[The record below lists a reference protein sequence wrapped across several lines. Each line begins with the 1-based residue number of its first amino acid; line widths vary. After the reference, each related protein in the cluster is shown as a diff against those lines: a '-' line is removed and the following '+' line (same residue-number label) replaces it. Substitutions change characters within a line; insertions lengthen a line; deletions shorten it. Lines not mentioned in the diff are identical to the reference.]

1 MNLCL
6 NLRTLELG
14 IFEANE
20 SNKTQEKYLLEN
32 FSYSTSICK
41 IFGKVFDNFLSP
53 LQPILFCGGLIAE
66 DTKNPKF
73 MEKIFTLTKTQTMK
87 KVFDVAEVVLLLA
100 IGITLAS
107 FLPA

>member
-1 MNLCL
+1 
-6 NLRTLELG
+6 
-14 IFEANE
+14 
-20 SNKTQEKYLLEN
+20 
-32 FSYSTSICK
+32 
-41 IFGKVFDNFLSP
+41 
-53 LQPILFCGGLIAE
+53 
-66 DTKNPKF
+66 